1 MARESRTVVIQGCRG
16 RQRLSRSASHVI
28 IGVFDRVRAEIGS
41 VSTDLTK
48 TMGERDGVRPSL
60 DDLIAYLRAIHEAQ
74 QAFAEEL
81 RILHQE
87 LRALREELRSRTLQ
101 PEIPP
106 APGGVSVI
114 APAPPPAPSRVP
126 QRTWRPSLSGL
137 LARLPQPVAA
147 VPQLLLERTWLLVL
161 VVGLVV
167 AGASELH
174 LFRPVEVLA
183 EYPREWVRADRSR
196 RQAVTQIVVV
206 AIDEGSVAKL
216 GGWGKHWRMYHGQ
229 LLKHLT
235 DDGARAVGFDVYF
248 NTVSA
253 EHDPAFLEGIRH
265 ARSKNVGVVVGMEYD
280 HQRDRLTDPTPA
292 VREAVT
298 AFGSTYLQK
307 DRVTNL
313 VRYVSMFQTDGAV
326 GEQATRL
333 IPAFSLAVA
342 LAGGKRMEEFPR
354 YGQGIAP
361 IDFTGSA
368 SSFRIVS
375 YVDVY
380 EKRFPPGTFTGK
392 YVLLGMFVEAAK
404 DFYDTPVESQMAG
417 VLIHAN
423 ALYTFLRGVRRPLG
437 IGWNVGVILAVAAL
451 TGVICVRCRQTLR
464 TFLVVV
470 LVVGSWGLG
479 IALAL
484 MSNPVNLEV
493 IPLTVAAGLVWVGV
507 GMREKIVT
515 MRELRRTL
523 GLPGAALRRLEQD
536 RTFQQGTLG
545 KRVTV
550 LAADVKN
557 YSVFSHAHPP
567 AYVRDIMNEY
577 QQMAERVIYQHG
589 GYVNKFVGDAV
600 LAVFGYPMSEEATA
614 LRGILAAT
622 AIQDGLATLT
632 GTWRRERRAAIEG
645 VRIGINTGLV
655 SISYLGAAKKQL
667 DVIGDT
673 VDLAARLE
681 GAAGEFGCLA
691 LLGPATYEEVKHR
704 IRSRI
709 VPVQLKNRPDVTEAF
724 TLDGVVDEARH

>member
-1 MARESRTVVIQGCRG
+1 
-16 RQRLSRSASHVI
+16 
-28 IGVFDRVRAEIGS
+28 
-41 VSTDLTK
+41 
-48 TMGERDGVRPSL
+48 MGERDGVRPSL

-74 QAFAEEL
+74 QALGEEL

-87 LRALREELRSRTLQ
+87 LRALREELRSRALQ

-106 APGGVSVI
+106 APGGVSII
-114 APAPPPAPSRVP
+114 APVPPPAPSRVP
-126 QRTWRPSLSGL
+126 QRTWRLSLSGL
-137 LARLPQPVAA
+137 LARLPKPVTT
-147 VPQLLLERTWLLVL
+147 VPRSLLERTWLLVL

-167 AGASELH
+167 TGASELH
-174 LFRPVEVLA
+174 LFQPVEVLA
-183 EYPREWVRADRSR
+183 EYPRELARADRSR

-206 AIDEGSVAKL
+206 AIDDESVAKL
-216 GGWGKHWRMYHGQ
+216 GEWGKRWRMYHGQ

-248 NTVSA
+248 NTASA

-280 HQRDRLTDPTPA
+280 HRRDQLTDPTPA

-298 AFGSTYLQK
+298 ASGSTYLQK

-313 VRYVSMFQTDGAV
+313 VRYVSMFQPAGAV
-326 GEQATRL
+326 GEQVTRL

-342 LAGGKRMEEFPR
+342 LAGGKRIEEFPR
-354 YGQGIAP
+354 YGQGIVP
-361 IDFTGSA
+361 IDFAGPA
-368 SSFRIVS
+368 SSLRTVS

-380 EKRFPPGTFTGK
+380 EKRFPPGTFTGQ
-392 YVLLGMFVEAAK
+392 YVLVGVFVAAAK
-404 DFYDTPVESQMAG
+404 DFYDTPVESQMSG

-423 ALYTFLRGVRRPLG
+423 TLYTLLRGVRRPLG

-451 TGVICVRCRQTLR
+451 TGVICVRCRRTLR

-470 LVVGSWGLG
+470 LVVGYWGLG

-484 MSNPVNLEV
+484 MSNPANLEV
-493 IPLTVAAGLVWVGV
+493 IPPTVAAGLVWVGV
-507 GMREKIVT
+507 GVREKIVT

-523 GLPGAALRRLEQD
+523 GLPEAALRRLEQD
-536 RTFQQGTLG
+536 RTFQKGTLR

-557 YSVFSHAHPP
+557 YSVFSHSHPP
-567 AYVRDIMNEY
+567 AYVRDIMTEY
-577 QQMAERVIYQHG
+577 QQMVERFIYRHG

-600 LAVFGYPMSEEATA
+600 LAVFGYPMAEEATA
-614 LRGILAAT
+614 LRAILAA
-622 AIQDGLATLT
+622 AEIRDGLAALT
-632 GTWRRERRAAIEG
+632 GKWRRESRAAIEG
-645 VRIGINTGLV
+645 VRIGISTGLV
-655 SISYLGAAKKQL
+655 SISYLGATKKQL

-709 VPVQLKNRPDVTEAF
+709 VPVQLKNRPDINETF
-724 TLDGVVDEARH
+724 TFDELVDQGVASTRPPGA